1 MLQTFMRIGSFKNLA
16 FVSYFQTE
24 KLIKMILESQTL
36 PDMTDDVAAVCAALD
51 TDSQASPPEK
61 LCVAEEVTA
70 AGVGEADQQEELLD
84 DIEFPEEPSPDP
96 EPPKVSQQ
104 GLVKWLK

>member
-1 MLQTFMRIGSFKNLA
+1 
-16 FVSYFQTE
+16 
-24 KLIKMILESQTL
+24 MILESQTL

-51 TDSQASPPEK
+51 TDSQTGA
-61 LCVAEEVTA
+61 AEELCSTEQVTV

-96 EPPKVSQQ
+96 EPSKVRQQ
-104 GLVKWLK
+104 GLVKCLKQFQVWFCEISALHYRY

>member
-1 MLQTFMRIGSFKNLA
+1 
-16 FVSYFQTE
+16 
-24 KLIKMILESQTL
+24 MILESQTL

-104 GLVKWLK
+104 CLVKWLK